1 MSLASQK
8 ERPTD
13 VLIEVGEILRTLNP
27 SLLGALK
34 VASQD
39 ETLTQSEIAD
49 IIGRSNPTVSTY
61 FQSLQSFSLTAK
73 RSQRNIVTDTGAKV
87 VGLIESMFSQLG
99 RSLDT
104 IDWKDEADVEYISE
118 KLSPLHDS
126 RSMGPFFLLD
136 SLYERSDIHGHV
148 GTRQPVWVDE
158 AISDVKLR
166 EEDRGESTS
175 TRLVRETIRRFDDTG
190 VISFDGT
197 KLELTDKGHQQAW
210 LVNELAQYLKTEEE
224 ETGNNVRGHTE
235 TAMEGLNDYITGQS
249 SSSNESRSPLALDD
263 ATQIMAQS
271 DSGVRE
277 PFAAEQ
283 LVDQE
288 KPIVIAGYCLR
299 SVDENRENQ
308 DRLPMLPITEM
319 TVEDLINQATQL
331 RDAFDEEAK
340 LVPYWF
346 LQTESELYPL
356 APYGTLSSD

>member
-1 MSLASQK
+1 MSLISQRD
-8 ERPTD
+8 RPTD
-13 VLIEVGEILRTLNP
+13 VLIKAGEILRTLNP

-34 VASQD
+34 VASED

-61 FQSLQSFSLTAK
+61 FQSLQSVSLTAK
-73 RSQRNIVTDTGAKV
+73 RSQRNVVTDTGVKV
-87 VGLIESMFSQLG
+87 VDLINGMTSQLG

-104 IDWKDEADVEYISE
+104 IDWNDEADIEYISE

-136 SLYERSDIHGHV
+136 SLYGRSDIHGQI
-148 GTRQPVWVDE
+148 GTPQHVWVDE

-197 KLELTDKGHQQAW
+197 QLKLTEKGHQQAW
-210 LVNELAQYLKTEEE
+210 LVNELAQYLKKDEEE
-224 ETGNNVRGHTE
+224 DENNVRGHTE
-235 TAMEGLNDYITGQS
+235 RAMEGLNDYVTDQS
-249 SSSNESRSPLALDD
+249 SSSIETRSSVLND

-271 DSGVRE
+271 DSGARE
-277 PFAAEQ
+277 PFVAEQ
-283 LVDQE
+283 LADQE
-288 KPIVIAGYCLR
+288 MPTVIAGYCLR
-299 SVDENRENQ
+299 SVDQ
-308 DRLPMLPITEM
+308 DGDPHDRLPMLPITEM
-319 TVEDLINQATQL
+319 SVEDLIDQATQL
-331 RDAFDEEAK
+331 RDEFDEEAT

-346 LQTESELYPL
+346 LQIESELYPL
-356 APYGTLSSD
+356 APYGALSSD

>member
-1 MSLASQK
+1 MPLASQR

-13 VLIEVGEILRTLNP
+13 VLIKAGEILRTLNP

-34 VASQD
+34 VASED

-61 FQSLQSFSLTAK
+61 FQSLQSVSLTAK

-87 VGLIESMFSQLG
+87 VSLINSMISQLG
-99 RSLDT
+99 RGLDT
-104 IDWKDEADVEYISE
+104 IDWEDETDIEYISE

-136 SLYERSDIHGHV
+136 SLYERSNIHGHV
-148 GTRQPVWVDE
+148 GRPEPVWVDE
-158 AISDVKLR
+158 AISDVKRR

-197 KLELTDKGHQQAW
+197 QLELTDKGHQQAW
-210 LVNELAQYLKTEEE
+210 LVNELVQYLKADVEENE
-224 ETGNNVRGHTE
+224 NDAKGHTE
-235 TAMEGLNDYITGQS
+235 SAMEGLNDYIPDQSLS
-249 SSSNESRSPLALDD
+249 SSGSRSLPALDD
-263 ATQIMAQS
+263 ATQIMGQRAYGDNQS
-271 DSGVRE
+271 FVGG
-277 PFAAEQ
+277 Q
-283 LVDQE
+283 LADQE
-288 KPIVIAGYCLR
+288 KPIVIAGYCLP
-299 SVDENRENQ
+299 SVDQNGDSR

-331 RDAFDEEAK
+331 RNEFDAEAK
-340 LVPYWF
+340 LVPYW
-346 LQTESELYPL
+346 LLHTESGLYPL
-356 APYGTLSSD
+356 APYGALSSD